1 MGCCFAAPLPPWV
14 KVENA
19 HTPRCP
25 HKSLLHTHTYTYSHM
40 CSSFLSHTYAKA
52 CGPCANYACV
62 CTLKVCLRAY
72 GTICWKRFLMQLQKL
87 RLNPHQEPNRAHN
100 TYRDW
105 RHPRRINALAEASN
119 GLPCI
124 RRKSFFLMSAHYYDT
139 LQLGYRRQVYWL
151 WMWQMHCDYILSS
164 KANLFSYLESIELK
178 KI

>member
-1 MGCCFAAPLPPWV
+1 MGSCFAAPLPPWV

-124 RRKSFFLMSAHYYDT
+124 RRKSFFFNECSLLRYPSEGISTTSLLAVNVAGA
-139 LQLGYRRQVYWL
+139 LWL
-151 WMWQMHCDYILSS
+151 HSE
-164 KANLFSYLESIELK
+164 F
-178 KI
+178 

>member
-1 MGCCFAAPLPPWV
+1 MGSCFAAPLPPWV

-105 RHPRRINALAEASN
+105 RHPRRINAMAEASN

-124 RRKSFFLMSAHYYDT
+124 RRQSFFFNECSLLRYPSDGISTTSLLAVNVITFWVLTPIYFHI
-139 LQLGYRRQVYWL
+139 W
-151 WMWQMHCDYILSS
+151 
-164 KANLFSYLESIELK
+164 NLLN
-178 KI
+178 